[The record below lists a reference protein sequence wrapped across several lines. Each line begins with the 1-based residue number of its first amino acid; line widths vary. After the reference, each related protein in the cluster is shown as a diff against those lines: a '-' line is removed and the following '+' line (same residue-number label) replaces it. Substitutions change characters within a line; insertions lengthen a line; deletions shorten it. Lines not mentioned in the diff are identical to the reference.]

1 MTLLSLNTLLPYIT
15 LSLLVAGLFVFRS
28 RNAIAVLL
36 AGQILFAFAHKLMDP
51 IGLFAIIAFWGICV
65 LHWRNP
71 SSRKWLNSLRF
82 LLILTIGIAFARHM
96 IPGFHNLRAFSGIMV
111 SPIAT
116 PFTMYLNF
124 DKVIAAVVLIA
135 SSGLLLR
142 QIGPFKIKTMTETL
156 LISALCVSLLMPLGI
171 LSGFVNF
178 EPKFPESF
186 WLWAFNNLFFVCFAE
201 EVIFRG
207 FIQNYLMQYA
217 LRWKFSP
224 FIPIV
229 ISSLL
234 FALLLPGHFVG
245 GPILIAFVTLSGVFY
260 GYAYHRTHRLESAI
274 LVHFI
279 VNLGHFL
286 LFTYPMMA
294 K

>member
-178 EPKFPESF
+178 
-186 WLWAFNNLFFVCFAE
+186 
-201 EVIFRG
+201 
-207 FIQNYLMQYA
+207 
-217 LRWKFSP
+217 
-224 FIPIV
+224 
-229 ISSLL
+229 
-234 FALLLPGHFVG
+234 
-245 GPILIAFVTLSGVFY
+245 
-260 GYAYHRTHRLESAI
+260 
-274 LVHFI
+274 
-279 VNLGHFL
+279 
-286 LFTYPMMA
+286 
-294 K
+294 